1 MSTWYILFQNNW
13 VRTLQKNWKGDKDDF
28 GEAVVEQGFSVNKNL
43 WQVNVTEAS
52 IVAQHMIYD
61 HMISNNLQPQTL
73 WITKGLLQSVG
84 AARSRYDEN
93 LNEKRKDKIL
103 NEQRKHE
110 SIQKDIF
117 SVMNV
122 KKDLEKM
129 CATLTND
136 FESLMEKAEKLG
148 DIAYVVEANGLKCKR
163 SEKIEEIKKL
173 EETLECLEKKKKN
186 T

>member
-1 MSTWYILFQNNW
+1 M
-13 VRTLQKNWKGDKDDF
+13 
-28 GEAVVEQGFSVNKNL
+28 
-43 WQVNVTEAS
+43 TEAS
-52 IVAQHMIYD
+52 IVAQRMIYD
-61 HMISNNLQPQTL
+61 HMISNDLQPQTL
-73 WITKGLLQSVG
+73 SITKGLLLSVG

-103 NEQRKHE
+103 NEQERKHG

-117 SVMNV
+117 SVTNV
-122 KKDLEKM
+122 QKDLEKI

-163 SEKIEEIKKL
+163 SEKI
-173 EETLECLEKKKKN
+173 
-186 T
+186 